1 MKLIDA
7 IPEDGRAI
15 GISMLLFGL
24 ALPFSTTVGTIKA
37 MHEVGLLPLMA
48 ALFVLCGGALIF
60 AHPSPRIKRLC
71 IFPWLLYPLVSIFLA
86 LFQAAAATPAALVL
100 YFSLFFFSYRE
111 ML

>member
-1 MKLIDA
+1 VKLFDI
-7 IPEDGRAI
+7 IPENGRAI
-15 GISMLLFGL
+15 GVSMLLFGL

-37 MHEVGLLPLMA
+37 MDAAGLLPIMVM
-48 ALFVLCGGALIF
+48 LFIIGGGALVF
-60 AHPSPRIKRLC
+60 ARPSGPVKRLC
-71 IFPWLLYPLVSIFLA
+71 ILPWLLYPLVSIFLA